1 MSGTSR
7 TAGVSGGKGD
17 DPGAPATTDLL
28 AAAYAA
34 FRDTAAAVNL
44 PRDVVR
50 VSGPDAEAYLQG
62 QCSQDVSSLVAGGL
76 AESLLLSPQGKVEV
90 YLRMTR
96 LGDQEFL
103 LDTDG
108 GFGSAVVARLE
119 RFRLR
124 MRVDLEPLDWVCLS
138 VRGPESA
145 RGVTG
150 VPELV
155 LPVAWAGL
163 EGVDLLGPPPPEGTG
178 RWVAGPVVAAP
189 AEAWEAV
196 RIEAGVPVNGRE
208 LVEGTIAAEV
218 GLVERTV
225 SFTKGCFTGQELVAR
240 LDARGSKVARRLR
253 GLVVGTG
260 PGGGSVPAGAA
271 PSLVGSAVSTS
282 TVSTRSADCRRRRGP
297 RGTAGR
303 WRWPPSTGASRCP
316 KRSSCCGTRTPGCA
330 ASRLRPGSCRSP
342 PNDRR
347 SRPDPAHLGAGGARP
362 SS

>member
-1 MSGTSR
+1 V
-7 TAGVSGGKGD
+7 A
-17 DPGAPATTDLL
+17 PGTTDPV

-34 FRDTAAAVNL
+34 FGDTAAAAPV

-50 VSGPDAEAYLQG
+50 VSGPDAEDYLQG
-62 QCSQDVSSLVAGGL
+62 QCSQDVSSLVAGGS

-96 LGDQEFL
+96 VGDQEFL

-124 MRVDLEPLDWVCLS
+124 MRVDLEPLDWACLA
-138 VRGPESA
+138 VRGPEAA

-150 VPELV
+150 TAAMV

-163 EGVDLLGPPPPEGTG
+163 EGVDLLGPPPADGPAGWVTG
-178 RWVAGPVVAAP
+178 SVVAAP

-208 LVEGTIAAEV
+208 LVDGTIAAEV

-253 GLVVGTG
+253 GLVVGAG
-260 PGGGSVPAGAA
+260 PDGGSVPRDAT
-271 PSLVGSAVSTS
+271 PSLVGSAVLTHDGEHEVGRLSSVAWSPGQGGPVALATLH
-282 TVSTRSADCRRRRGP
+282 RRIVVPEAVVVLWDTGGGERRLP
-297 RGTAGR
+297 AEARALPLT
-303 WRWPPSTGASRCP
+303 TG
-316 KRSSCCGTRTPGCA
+316 
-330 ASRLRPGSCRSP
+330 
-342 PNDRR
+342 
-347 SRPDPAHLGAGGARP
+347 
-362 SS
+362 